1 METSKRLVMHQVKYA
16 TEILRKFETIEYN
29 PAVTQAET
37 RIKTEEASD
46 EEPVEPT
53 MFKVGLASRFMRS
66 PMKSRMPAAKLIL
79 IKLMGYWLL
88 VSELA
93 AIIDE

>member
-53 MFKVGLASRFMRS
+53 MFK
-66 PMKSRMPAAKLIL
+66 
-79 IKLMGYWLL
+79 GYWF
-88 VSELA
+88 SK
-93 AIIDE
+93 IILPKEAKYLFRSRIG